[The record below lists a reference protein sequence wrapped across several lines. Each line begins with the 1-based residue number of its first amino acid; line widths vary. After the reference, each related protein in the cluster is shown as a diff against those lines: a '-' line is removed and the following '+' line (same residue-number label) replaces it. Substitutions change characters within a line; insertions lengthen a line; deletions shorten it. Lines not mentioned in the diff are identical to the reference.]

1 MRKTIIIDEAKEQK
15 IIANILESVFIPKAT
30 QVIEVEDYL
39 NDTFVPKLTDT
50 LDSNGYPTKESV
62 FIMVTKQKQPLKTF
76 DEDEL
81 LTFLDDR
88 FHGRIKNDEDRRKF
102 LKQVVDDWKNG
113 KIKNGILSVNHL

>member
-15 IIANILESVFIPKAT
+15 IIADILESVFIPKAT

-39 NDTFVPKLTDT
+39 NDTFQPKLLDT
-50 LDSNGYPTKESV
+50 LDDNGYPSKQDAFV
-62 FIMVTKQKQPLKTF
+62 MVTKEKQPLKTF

-81 LTFLDDR
+81 LTLLDDK
-88 FHGRIKNDEDRRKF
+88 FHGRIKNDEDRKKF